1 MTYQW
6 KLLKNYS
13 IMPIKCSFDPLFD
26 RQQLK
31 NTRKLHFRWLFYWE
45 SMSTPNVIASW
56 VLVWTLVLR
65 FIFKYCRGGVSHPTE
80 IYLEIKYL
88 VLWHIKL
95 NPLRNSIHISQ
106 LSAHF
111 TPHSTICSK
120 IYSESRF
127 FIIVHTAYSFCFY
140 CWQLSIFSTWEKLG
154 VDTWSLVRLISITYQ
169 ELSFDMS
176 HDPIFFCWF
185 LGG

>member
-1 MTYQW
+1 MKALE
-6 KLLKNYS
+6 KLYS

-45 SMSTPNVIASW
+45 SVSTPNVIASW

-65 FIFKYCRGGVSHPTE
+65 FIFKYCRGGRGSHPTE

-95 NPLRNSIHISQ
+95 NPLRNYSYIPIK
-106 LSAHF
+106 
-111 TPHSTICSK
+111 CSFHASFNHLQQK
-120 IYSESRF
+120 LLGKSLFYNCTYSLLLLFLLLAIKYFLNMRKVGSR
-127 FIIVHTAYSFCFY
+127 Y
-140 CWQLSIFSTWEKLG
+140 
-154 VDTWSLVRLISITYQ
+154 LITCQI
-169 ELSFDMS
+169 D
-176 HDPIFFCWF
+176 
-185 LGG
+185 

>member
-1 MTYQW
+1 MKALE
-6 KLLKNYS
+6 KLYS

-31 NTRKLHFRWLFYWE
+31 NTRKLHFRWLFSWE
-45 SMSTPNVIASW
+45 SVSTPNVIASW

-65 FIFKYCRGGVSHPTE
+65 FIFRYCRGRGGVSHPTE

-120 IYSESRF
+120 NYSESRF
-127 FIIVHTAYSFCFY
+127 FIIYIQPTPFVFTV
-140 CWQLSIFSTWEKLG
+140 G
-154 VDTWSLVRLISITYQ
+154 N
-169 ELSFDMS
+169 
-176 HDPIFFCWF
+176 
-185 LGG
+185 